1 MIFQIYGDGKLLYQS
16 PVMTTASGSIPVNV
30 NVAGVQQLSL
40 DVIGSTNNT
49 AGDSAVWADPR
60 LISTANFSQ
69 YQVSPY
75 TMTWQVSE
83 NGQVLSTQTTDSFV
97 FPYVQAGVY
106 TISLT
111 VTDANG
117 DTVSASTAV
126 TVNSPAASATLI
138 NEDTKTQ
145 GNWIGVYGSQDRDVV
160 GNAVFHCLCHGYTC
174 RRGDHYV
181 GWQHDRFEGP

>member
-1 MIFQIYGDGKLLYQS
+1 
-16 PVMTTASGSIPVNV
+16 
-30 NVAGVQQLSL
+30 
-40 DVIGSTNNT
+40 
-49 AGDSAVWADPR
+49 
-60 LISTANFSQ
+60 
-69 YQVSPY
+69 
-75 TMTWQVSE
+75 MTWQVSE

-145 GNWIGVYGSQDRDVV
+145 GNWIGVYGSQDHDVV
-160 GNAVFHCLCHGYTC
+160 GNASIFHCLCHGYTC

-181 GWQHDRFEGP
+181 GWQHDRSEGP